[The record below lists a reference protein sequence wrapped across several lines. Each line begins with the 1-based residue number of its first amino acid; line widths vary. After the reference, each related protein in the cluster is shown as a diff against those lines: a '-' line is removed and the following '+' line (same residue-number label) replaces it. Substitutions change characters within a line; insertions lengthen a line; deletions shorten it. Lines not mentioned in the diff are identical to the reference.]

1 MRRVRAPDNTRTWP
15 RSSRSSARSFSSS
28 RSGRTMSAT
37 FSRATR
43 TWLGRECRAAP
54 SSHARVQP
62 PSSAPAAC
70 SQTQAA
76 WRRRCTPDLPALR
89 NALLCLR
96 CRLGRERAGHPRPH
110 PGLSSYSH
118 SRRSRTAVV
127 ERSLPRFPSPVPVPV
142 VIPARV
148 PGSRPRFPSP
158 LSSPLACPVLV
169 PGSRPRCHPRSR
181 ARYSSPL
188 ACPHCF
194 PPLSLWSSPQVFVE
208 AMDKCFE
215 NVCELDLIFHV
226 DKVILYQPAP
236 K

>member
-1 MRRVRAPDNTRTWP
+1 MLECNPPHPPLLHAHKRRLLGGGDARLIYRHYATLYFVFAVDSAESELGILDLIQVCPRTRTHVE
-15 RSSRSSARSFSSS
+15 A
-28 RSGRTMSAT
+28 G
-37 FSRATR
+37 
-43 TWLGRECRAAP
+43 LP
-54 SSHARVQP
+54 SSN
-62 PSSAPAAC
+62 
-70 SQTQAA
+70 
-76 WRRRCTPDLPALR
+76 DL
-89 NALLCLR
+89 C
-96 CRLGRERAGHPRPH
+96 
-110 PGLSSYSH
+110 
-118 SRRSRTAVV
+118 
-127 ERSLPRFPSPVPVPV
+127 
-142 VIPARV
+142 